1 MKGRQVVVENK
12 NVDQGIISKW
22 VIKGNRDSNLSKNKV
37 EFRGR
42 ELQKDTQ
49 GTWKFAI
56 HNKYL
61 IGMNN
66 YAPKNR
72 QTNFLG
78 KKQ

>member
-1 MKGRQVVVENK
+1 MKDRQAVIENK
-12 NVDQGIISKW
+12 NVDQGVISTW
-22 VIKGNRDSNLSKNKV
+22 VIKGNRDSNLNKNKV

-56 HNKYL
+56 HNEYL

-72 QTNFLG
+72 LTNFLG